1 MDLIER
7 ISRQFQDNTRVTL
20 DALEMLAAPIAGA
33 IETITASLLENGKIL
48 VCGNNGSSGDAR
60 RFAAQLVNG
69 FELERPSL
77 AAVALS
83 ADASTL
89 TPNSSG
95 PAAEGPFSRQIL
107 ALGQAGDVL
116 LALTT
121 RGDAPRIIDAIRA
134 AHERDMHVIA
144 LTGADSLKI
153 AEHLAANDIHL
164 SAPADRSARVQ
175 ELHLLI
181 LHCLC
186 DGIDCLLLGV
196 ED

>member
-1 MDLIER
+1 
-7 ISRQFQDNTRVTL
+7 V
-20 DALEMLAAPIAGA
+20 
-33 IETITASLLENGKIL
+33 L
-48 VCGNNGSSGDAR
+48 VCGGDGSSGDAR

-69 FELERPSL
+69 FEFERPSL
-77 AAVALS
+77 AAFALS

-89 TPNSSG
+89 APSPTDPSPQSL
-95 PAAEGPFSRQIL
+95 FSRQIL

-121 RGDAPRIIDAIRA
+121 RGDSPRIIDAVRA
-134 AHERDMHVIA
+134 AHERDMRIIV
-144 LTGADSLKI
+144 LSGADSLGI
-153 AEHLAANDIHL
+153 AEYLTTRDIHL
-164 SAPADRSARVQ
+164 CAPAERTARIQ